1 MELELIRAALLGAA
15 PVAFFTFLILQW
27 SITSGR
33 LSRFDDEKDL
43 QRQYKARSRAA
54 KASRKARKAGRDAA
68 AAQPDYDQPLFHKRA
83 VGDIFHNKVM
93 FFGSGFYGTMAVL
106 TYILIEILEIW
117 TFLVGMLSPTTWI
130 DKIGLDLVIDF
141 FVNSLTNLVAAFVW
155 FATLPEYINIDN
167 GFIWLAAAYL
177 GYLGGLRLTT
187 TRGDE
192 IWEKMLVYIGELK
205 DKLPP
210 R

>member
-1 MELELIRAALLGAA
+1 MALELIRAALLGAA
-15 PVAFFTFLILQW
+15 PVAVFTFLILQW
-27 SITSGR
+27 SISSGR
-33 LSRFDDEKDL
+33 LSRFADEKDL

-54 KASRKARKAGRDAA
+54 KESRKARRAGRDAA
-68 AAQPDYDQPLFHKRA
+68 QVDDDQPLFHERA
-83 VGDIFHNKVM
+83 VGDIFHNKLM
-93 FFGSGFYGTMAVL
+93 FFGSGYYGTMAVL

-117 TFLVGMLSPTTWI
+117 TFLLGMLSPTTWI
-130 DKIGLDLVIDF
+130 DKLGLDLLIEF
-141 FVNSLTNLVAAFVW
+141 FINSVTNLIAAFVW
-155 FATLPEYINIDN
+155 FSTLPEYISIDN
-167 GFIWLAAAYL
+167 GVIWLVATYL

-192 IWEKMLVYIGELK
+192 IWEKMLVTIGELR